1 MRISDWS
8 SDVCSS
14 DLWDLGDWTTEEP
27 WLSECTNAQN
37 PPDDSSWHGTHVAGT
52 AGAELTNN
60 ASGMAGVAYNAKVL
74 PVRVLGHCGGYT
86 SDITDAIIWASGGQV
101 PGVPDNTNVAQVINL
116 SLGGSG
122 ACSQR
127 SEERRVGKER
137 VSMCR
142 SRGSPYH

>member
-27 WLSECTNAQN
+27 WLSECTNVQN
-37 PPDDSSWHGTHVAGT
+37 PPDDSSWHGTHVAGP

-86 SDITDAIIWASGGQV
+86 SHITDRAHCASGGQG
-101 PGVPDNTNVAQVINL
+101 PGVPATTTVPPVTNL
-116 SLGGSG
+116 SPGGS
-122 ACSQR
+122 R
-127 SEERRVGKER
+127 DD
-137 VSMCR
+137 
-142 SRGSPYH
+142 

>member
-74 PVRVLGHCGGYT
+74 PVRVPGHCGGST
-86 SDITDAIIWASGGQV
+86 SDITDAIIWASGGPV
-101 PGVPDNTNVAQVINL
+101 PGVPDNTNVAQVIHL
-116 SLGGSG
+116 SPRGSG
-122 ACSQR
+122 ACSHAHTAATP
-127 SEERRVGKER
+127 GPNP
-137 VSMCR
+137 
-142 SRGSPYH
+142 RGS

>member
-1 MRISDWS
+1 MRISDWG

-14 DLWDLGDWTTEEP
+14 DL
-27 WLSECTNAQN
+27 
-37 PPDDSSWHGTHVAGT
+37 VAGT

-122 ACSQR
+122 ACSQA
-127 SEERRVGKER
+127 EADAI
-137 VSMCR
+137 
-142 SRGSPYH
+142 

>member
-1 MRISDWS
+1 MIDAGSTGAPDIRTSPADAGYDFS
-8 SDVCSS
+8 PDALVSGRDT
-14 DLWDLGDWTTEEP
+14 DGRAPGGWDLGVWTTAGP

-101 PGVPDNTNVAQVINL
+101 PGVPDNTNV
-116 SLGGSG
+116 
-122 ACSQR
+122 
-127 SEERRVGKER
+127 
-137 VSMCR
+137 
-142 SRGSPYH
+142 